1 MKNIIFDIDGTLWD
15 STDVVADSW
24 NEAILVNTGVEAK
37 LTGDR
42 LKQLFGRTMEEIGRI
57 LLPDLDDEKRAQVC
71 QACYDYEDAYLEK
84 QSGVFYDGVTETL
97 KALAKDYNLYVV
109 SNCQL
114 GYIETTLKYAQLT
127 DVIKDHL
134 CYGDTGLHKG
144 ETIKLLMKNNQLDEA
159 IYVGDT
165 QGDFEACEMAGI
177 PMIFAS
183 YGFGKV
189 DSPAYTI
196 TDIRE
201 LPALMEQLNKA

>member
-57 LLPDLDDEKRAQVC
+57 LLPDLDDEKRVQVC

-84 QSGVFYDGVTETL
+84 QSGVFYDGVTDTL

-114 GYIETTLKYAQLT
+114 GYIETTLKYAKLT

-144 ETIKLLMKNNQLDEA
+144 ETIKLLMKNNQISEA

-189 DSPAYTI
+189 DNSAYTI
-196 TDIRE
+196 NDIRE
-201 LPALMEQLNKA
+201 LPALMEEINKA

>member
-84 QSGVFYDGVTETL
+84 QSGVFYDGVTDTL

-114 GYIETTLKYAQLT
+114 GYIETTLKYAKLT
-127 DVIKDHL
+127 DVVKDHL

-144 ETIKLLMKNNQLDEA
+144 ETIKLLMQKNQIDQA

-189 DSPAYTI
+189 ENPAYI
-196 TDIRE
+196 LNDIKE
-201 LPALMEQLNKA
+201 LPALMKRINEN